1 MVYIRMRKVS
11 YPEKMVY
18 SAYSHITVITLL
30 AFAAINGEQGE
41 QEDDTLSMESLADAE
56 NKTLEI
62 IPHLESAE
70 DATRGMKEL
79 LHRLNP
85 NSRVELDNHIDC
97 LEAAHTYNW
106 GVIVFDSLVKRLL
119 RYRDVNLADVVNC
132 CKEEASAYR
141 EKVKEFPLKNCFE
154 NLPSASRQSINL
166 LFIYIHVEINNI
178 FTYIYDDG
186 IFSSITIPSS

>member
-1 MVYIRMRKVS
+1 MVH
-11 YPEKMVY
+11 

-41 QEDDTLSMESLADAE
+41 PENETLSIESLADAG

-106 GVIVFDSLVKRLL
+106 GVIVFDN
-119 RYRDVNLADVVNC
+119 RDVNLADVVNC

-141 EKVKEFPLKNCFE
+141 EKVKEFPLKNCFG
-154 NLPSASRQSINL
+154 NLPSASRQNLDVLNSAIKQVAEYRGVYGMSIFLQNL
-166 LFIYIHVEINNI
+166 YTTH
-178 FTYIYDDG
+178 
-186 IFSSITIPSS
+186 ITRG

>member
-1 MVYIRMRKVS
+1 MAVHTRCSCFPI
-11 YPEKMVY
+11 
-18 SAYSHITVITLL
+18 
-30 AFAAINGEQGE
+30 
-41 QEDDTLSMESLADAE
+41 D
-56 NKTLEI
+56 KTLEI

-154 NLPSASRQSINL
+154 NLPSASRQNLDVLNSAIKQVAEYRGVYGMSIFLENL
-166 LFIYIHVEINNI
+166 YTTH
-178 FTYIYDDG
+178 
-186 IFSSITIPSS
+186 ITRGQ